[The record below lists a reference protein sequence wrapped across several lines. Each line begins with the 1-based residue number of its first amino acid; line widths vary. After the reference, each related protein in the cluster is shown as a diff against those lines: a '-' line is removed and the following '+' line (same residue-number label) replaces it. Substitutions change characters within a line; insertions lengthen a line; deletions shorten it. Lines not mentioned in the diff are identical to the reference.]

1 MAANLSVAAGNDGVC
16 SASEAI
22 RTSVA
27 GTQFYPTGTYTR
39 SAVTSTTQDLRLAY
53 PGVECNIPVVA

>member
-16 SASEAI
+16 STSPAI

-27 GTQFYPTGTYTR
+27 KTQYGYG
-39 SAVTSTTQDLRLAY
+39 SAVSASSVTSTTQDLRLAY
-53 PGVECNIPVVA
+53 PDVECNIPAIA

>member
-1 MAANLSVAAGNDGVC
+1 MAANLSVEAGGDGVC

-27 GTQFYPTGTYTR
+27 KTQYGFG
-39 SAVTSTTQDLRLAY
+39 SAVATSGVTSKTQDLRLAY
-53 PGVECNIPVVA
+53 PDVECNIPAIA